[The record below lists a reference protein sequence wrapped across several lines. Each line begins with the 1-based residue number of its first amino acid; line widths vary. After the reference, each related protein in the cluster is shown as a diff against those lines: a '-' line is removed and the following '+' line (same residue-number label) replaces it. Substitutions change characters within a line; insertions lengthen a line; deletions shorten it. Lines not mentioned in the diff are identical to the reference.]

1 MSAGRRT
8 LAIVTALASVGVA
21 LTIAAVNRQS
31 DGTPARVLDVDPGD
45 GAVLSTA
52 PDAVTLR
59 LSTGADSVLSHV
71 TVRDS
76 AGNPV
81 NDGRVRADGKTG
93 LRQPV
98 RLADPGDYSIAYHIT
113 FTNGQDATGVLRFSV
128 GTGVPPQGIAEVPD
142 PILDAADHAHGID
155 PVGATLLVVDGLAL
169 VAVLLLLLRPR
180 RRRPPAAT
188 GPPASTVRAGSGHHD
203 RSPAERTDD

>member
-21 LTIAAVNRQS
+21 LTIAAVARQS
-31 DGTPARVLDVDPGD
+31 DGTPARVLTVDPGD
-45 GAVLSTA
+45 GAVLTAA

-76 AGNPV
+76 TGNAV
-81 NDGRVRADGKTG
+81 NEGRVRGDGKTG
-93 LRQPV
+93 LRQSV
-98 RLADPGDYSIAYHIT
+98 RLTGPGDYSIAYHIT

-128 GTGVPPQGIAEVPD
+128 GTGAPPQGIADVPD
-142 PILDAADHAHGID
+142 PILDEADHAHGID
-155 PVGATLLVVDGLAL
+155 PLGATLLVLDGLAL
-169 VAVLLLLLRPR
+169 VVVLIMLLRPR
-180 RRRPPAAT
+180 RRSPAAT
-188 GPPASTVRAGSGHHD
+188 DPPTAPAGSGHQ
-203 RSPAERTDD
+203 R

>member
-21 LTIAAVNRQS
+21 LTVAAVVRQS
-31 DGTPARVLDVDPGD
+31 DGTPARVLSVDPGD
-45 GAVLSTA
+45 GAALTSP

-71 TVRDS
+71 TVRDNT
-76 AGNPV
+76 GNAV

-98 RLADPGDYSIAYHIT
+98 RLTDPGDYSIAYHIT
-113 FTNGQDATGVLRFSV
+113 FSNGQDATGILRFSV
-128 GTGVPPQGIAEVPD
+128 GTGAPPQGIVDVPD
-142 PILDAADHAHGID
+142 PILDDADHAHGID
-155 PVGATLLVVDGLAL
+155 PLGATLLVIDGLVL
-169 VAVLLLLLRPR
+169 VVVLALLLRRPAR
-180 RRRPPAAT
+180 HRRPPAR
-188 GPPASTVRAGSGHHD
+188 ASTVSAASGHLD
-203 RSPAERTDD
+203 GSPDEPAGR